1 MGQGAA
7 QGSFFLATV
16 AGGGGCAGAAL
27 RPLLALLEPL
37 YGALARRRARRY
49 DEGRAEIVR
58 AALPVLSVGNLTV
71 GGTGKS
77 PMVEWL
83 ARRAREVGLA
93 PGILCR
99 GYGRARGAEHN
110 DEATWLAEVLPEVPL
125 VCDADRV
132 RGARALAARGARLVI
147 LDDGFQHRR
156 LARDFDLVLL
166 DAGEPFGFGRL
177 LPRGLLREPP
187 EALGRAHALVLT
199 RCDQVADGALRALEA
214 RLSELA
220 PGRPCYRAR
229 HAPSGWLSAG
239 GELALDALP
248 RGPVGLISALARP
261 AAFERTVRDLGFEVL
276 VHRVF
281 PDHHLYG
288 AEDLAG
294 WERAPLWLTTTK
306 DWVKLRALAPPR
318 LHALRVEMRFEAG
331 DPWAAIA
338 ARLVREWP

>member
-37 YGALARRRARRY
+37 YGALARRRAARY
-49 DEGRAEIVR
+49 DAGRAEILR
-58 AALPVLSVGNLTV
+58 ASLPVLSVGNLTV

-83 ARRAREVGLA
+83 ARCAREAGLS
-93 PGILCR
+93 PGLLCR
-99 GYGRARGAEHN
+99 GYGKARGAERN
-110 DEATWLAEVLPEVPL
+110 DEAAWLAEVLPEVPL

-132 RGARALAARGARLVI
+132 RGARALAARGAGLVI

-156 LARDFDLVLL
+156 LFRDFDLVLI
-166 DAGEPFGFGRL
+166 DATEPFGHGRL

-187 EALGRAHALVLT
+187 EALARAHALVLT
-199 RCDQVADGALRALEA
+199 RCDQVADGALHALEA
-214 RLSELA
+214 RLEELA
-220 PGRPCYRAR
+220 PGRPRFRAR
-229 HAPSGWLSAG
+229 HAPAGWLSAD
-239 GELALDALP
+239 GERALEALP

-276 VHRVF
+276 AHRVF

-288 AEDLAG
+288 ARDLAG
-294 WERAPLWLTTTK
+294 WEQAPLWLTTTK
-306 DWVKLRALAPPR
+306 DWVKLRAFAPR
-318 LHALRVEMRFEAG
+318 GLHALRVELRFEGA

-338 ARLVREWP
+338 ARLAGRRP